1 MIHYDKM
8 SVHST
13 LNLTI
18 ERSNYV
24 TVKVLCSED
33 SAELELGGVGGE
45 LLHEGLLSAGR
56 VLLLG
61 V

>member
-1 MIHYDKM
+1 M
-8 SVHST
+8 
-13 LNLTI
+13 NLTI

-33 SAELELGGVGGE
+33 SVELELGGVGGV
-45 LLHEGLLSAGR
+45 LLHEGLLSAGG

>member
-1 MIHYDKM
+1 M
-8 SVHST
+8 
-13 LNLTI
+13 NLTI

-33 SAELELGGVGGE
+33 SVELELGGV
-45 LLHEGLLSAGR
+45 LLHEGLLSAGG
-56 VLLLG
+56 VLLMG

>member
-1 MIHYDKM
+1 M
-8 SVHST
+8 
-13 LNLTI
+13 NLTI

-33 SAELELGGVGGE
+33 SVELELGGVGGV
-45 LLHEGLLSAGR
+45 LLHEGLPSAGG